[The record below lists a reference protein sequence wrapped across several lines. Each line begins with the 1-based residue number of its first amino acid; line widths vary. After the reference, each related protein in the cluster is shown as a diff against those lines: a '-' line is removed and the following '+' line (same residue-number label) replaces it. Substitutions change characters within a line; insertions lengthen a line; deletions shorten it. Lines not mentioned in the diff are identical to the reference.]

1 MIRESNQLTNR
12 LTNQQN
18 HPMKTNPVRFFAIS
32 LLLGLLMSQAASV
45 VAAEEKRPQPYP
57 LKTCLVTDN
66 ALGSMGKILTKS
78 YRGQEVKFCC
88 KPCIKKFDAA
98 PSRYLQKL
106 PKS

>member
-1 MIRESNQLTNR
+1 
-12 LTNQQN
+12 
-18 HPMKTNPVRFFAIS
+18 MKTNPVRFFAVS
-32 LLLGLLMSQAASV
+32 LLLGLLMSHAAPV

-98 PSRYLQKL
+98 PARYLQKL
-106 PKS
+106 PKP